1 MLGVYLIDLVK
12 PGVWYQKYLVMASV
26 PAIGLLALAV
36 DRLGRRLL
44 PLVLVVLVV
53 LSGVAV
59 AQNVEGDNPVRQDW
73 SGAADIVAAG
83 YHPGDV
89 VAVLPAF
96 NANALGYYW
105 SGRTPIWGLLR
116 HSYEVDD
123 TITVDL
129 RQIHDGHTGS
139 VLWLVTSHAESFDP
153 GDEVSAYLH
162 DNFPLLSADVLP
174 AGVVVASYRIPPGP
188 LPPPPP
194 AAPHGS
200 AAGLAVLIRRR
211 RSSAVVVAIGLV
223 AAGLIVVLTPP
234 RRPTGPLVPT
244 RGCCS
249 APT

>member
-1 MLGVYLIDLVK
+1 MK

-44 PLVLVVLVV
+44 PLVLVVVVV

-83 YHPGDV
+83 YRPGDV

-105 SGRTPIWGLLR
+105 HGPSPIWGLLR

-123 TITVDL
+123 TIAVDL
-129 RQIHDGHTGS
+129 REIHDGHAGS
-139 VLWLVTSHAESFDP
+139 VLWVVTSHAESFDP
-153 GDEVSAYLH
+153 TNEITTYLH
-162 DNFPLLSADVLP
+162 DDFPLLTSEVVPADL
-174 AGVVVASYRIPPGP
+174 VVSSYRIPPGP
-188 LPPPPP
+188 LPPPP
-194 AAPHGS
+194 GD
-200 AAGLAVLIRRR
+200 R
-211 RSSAVVVAIGLV
+211 
-223 AAGLIVVLTPP
+223 
-234 RRPTGPLVPT
+234 
-244 RGCCS
+244 
-249 APT
+249 